1 MSKLSESIISLRSML
16 DTAEIEIKALE
27 SGKKA
32 ASSRSRKSLQNIKT
46 GSHALRKQITQFSK
60 GLPTKPR
67 AKKEIVCPSHAA
79 VEACNIDEEVETP
92 KPEVAPKPVKKTRK
106 TKPKIEKIPITK
118 EE

>member
-16 DTAEIEIKALE
+16 DTAEIEIKSLE

-67 AKKEIVCPSHAA
+67 AKKEIICPSHAA
-79 VEACNIDEEVETP
+79 VDAGNIEPDEPEPEVKP
-92 KPEVAPKPVKKTRK
+92 KPTKKPRKKPL
-106 TKPKIEKIPITK
+106 TKPKTPVTK